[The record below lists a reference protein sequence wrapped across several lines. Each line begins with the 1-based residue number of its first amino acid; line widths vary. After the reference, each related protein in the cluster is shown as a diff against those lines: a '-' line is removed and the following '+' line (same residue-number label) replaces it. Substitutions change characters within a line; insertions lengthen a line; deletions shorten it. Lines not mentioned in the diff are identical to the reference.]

1 MEQIFGDDKLAV
13 AVKKEGAGLIR
24 RAYAAFGWREDRVY
38 SDRRYADVVHFD
50 FARPHKIPGKDRLQL
65 LQVRFEVGV
74 NYLGKANARMPL
86 RAAVIGTLVALIGLA
101 LAIYGAF
108 VIAMSTTTVFFSAG
122 VGLVGA
128 GALFAALAVFTA
140 VKVYASDKRKYGI
153 IAAVLQQNIEQIIA
167 EAAQITGV
175 GDGH

>member
-1 MEQIFGDDKLAV
+1 
-13 AVKKEGAGLIR
+13 
-24 RAYAAFGWREDRVY
+24 
-38 SDRRYADVVHFD
+38 
-50 FARPHKIPGKDRLQL
+50 
-65 LQVRFEVGV
+65 
-74 NYLGKANARMPL
+74 MPL

-128 GALFAALAVFTA
+128 GTLFAALAVFTA